1 MGVMY
6 LSWVPREQVKEEPC
20 IQKHI
25 VSTGKI

>member
-6 LSWVPREQVKEEPC
+6 LSWVPSEQVKEESC

-25 VSTGKI
+25 VSMGKI